1 MWKTHTKKDKLVET
15 FTIMEMFNKLRMVGL
30 LNYSIIYSHNS
41 STTNTIM
48 CLHGM
53 LQQKLYS
60 VHSENV
66 GKINFSCKFTDT
78 SLKV

>member
-1 MWKTHTKKDKLVET
+1 
-15 FTIMEMFNKLRMVGL
+15 MFNKLGGVGL
-30 LNYSIIYSHNS
+30 LNYSVIYSHNS

-60 VHSENV
+60 IHSENI
-66 GKINFSCKFTDT
+66 GKINSVAKFTDT
-78 SLKV
+78 SFKV